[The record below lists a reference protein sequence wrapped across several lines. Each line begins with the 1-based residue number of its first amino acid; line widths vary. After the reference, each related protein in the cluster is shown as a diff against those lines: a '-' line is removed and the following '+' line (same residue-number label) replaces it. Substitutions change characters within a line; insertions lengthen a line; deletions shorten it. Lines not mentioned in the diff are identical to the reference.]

1 MIRDLSY
8 KTTAGNV
15 RRSVTEMRKM
25 PKQYRQICL
34 DLVKAIPMHMLVPRV
49 MAGILLLKNQEV
61 QIALGKKNNANQ
73 RDKVNQK
80 GGDNE

>member
-15 RRSVTEMRKM
+15 RRSVTEMKKM
-25 PKQYRQICL
+25 PKQYQQICL
-34 DLVKAIPMHMLVPRV
+34 DLVKAIPIHTPVQRV
-49 MAGILLLKNQEV
+49 MAGISLLKNQEV
-61 QIALGKKNNANQ
+61 LFALDKKNNVNQ
-73 RDKVNQK
+73 HDKVNQK